1 MAGNKSISVALVGN
15 PNSGK
20 STIFN
25 SLTGASQN
33 VGNYPGVTVEK
44 MEGNIKYGGYTI
56 TFIDLPGIYSL
67 STYSNDE
74 ITTKDFL
81 IYQKPD
87 IIINI
92 IDSSNLERN
101 LYLFSQLIKFP
112 PSIIIVLNM
121 IDNLKSKGK
130 DIDKI
135 KMENLLGVPVL
146 STIASKNIGIAN
158 ILNSIIT
165 TFENSSIQKQTRVEV
180 DYTDVIKEE
189 LDKLE
194 PLIPTNSRFSLLPKY
209 WVSLKLLENDTQTL
223 KLIESTQDKDKI
235 LQQLQKSTKHIKE
248 HFNQAPGV
256 IIVDMRYGFVNS
268 IIKTVLKNTAK
279 NKTDITEII
288 DTFVLNKYFAIPVFT
303 LVMYLIFKFTFTF
316 SGPLV
321 NIFDIFFKWF
331 ANIVASILP
340 SGQLKSLIVDG
351 IVCGVG
357 SVLKFFPLVL
367 FMFFAIA
374 FFEDSGYM
382 ARATFVMDKIM
393 NRFGLSGKSFLPL
406 MLSTNGCAV
415 PGILSARSLNSNKDR
430 LITIFIVPFMIC
442 GAKLPVFA
450 LIIGAF
456 LPTKYQIFTMLIMY
470 VLSIIIALS
479 VAKILSK
486 TILLNETSHFVIE
499 LPPYHITTLKGLCL
513 KMWERGWLYVK
524 KAGTTTLFISILIWA
539 AFAYPK
545 VPTNKNIDNN
555 VKFVS
560 QIDYSFA
567 GRVGTFLEPIF
578 KPIGM
583 DKNKAIALISG
594 FAAKEVIVSTLG
606 TIYSIEENNNQE
618 KSLKNKIKNDKSWS
632 SLKGITF
639 LIFCLIYMP
648 CIASVIVFFKETDSS
663 YKWLLGM
670 VLGNTFLA
678 WICSF
683 IVFKVGTFLKFGT
696 GV

>member
-1 MAGNKSISVALVGN
+1 MSENKNITVALVGN

-25 SLTGASQN
+25 SLTGENQH

-44 MEGNIKYGGYTI
+44 RESTRKYNDYNI

-67 STYSNDE
+67 SAYSSDE
-74 ITTKDFL
+74 TVTKDFL

-87 IIINI
+87 IIINV
-92 IDSSNLERN
+92 IDSSNIERN
-101 LYLFSQLIKFP
+101 LYLFSQITELSS
-112 PSIIIVLNM
+112 SIIIVLNM
-121 IDNLKSKGK
+121 IDILKSKGK
-130 DIDKI
+130 DIDEN
-135 KMENLLGVPVL
+135 KMENLLGLPVFA
-146 STIASKNIGIAN
+146 TIASKNIGTIN
-158 ILNSIIT
+158 ILSTIVT
-165 TFENSSIQKQTRVEV
+165 TFENNKIKRQTRAKV

-189 LDKLE
+189 LDKIE
-194 PLIPTNSRFSLLPKY
+194 SLIPKNLEFSLFPKY
-209 WVSLKLLENDTQTL
+209 WVPLKLLENDTQTL
-223 KLIESTQDKDKI
+223 NLVEDLKDKDKI

-248 HFNQAPGV
+248 HLNQKPSSA
-256 IIVDMRYGFVNS
+256 IVGIRYGFVSS
-268 IIKTVLKNTAK
+268 IVKTVLKNTNK
-279 NKTDITEII
+279 NKIDLTEII
-288 DTFVLNKYFAIPVFT
+288 DTFVLNKFLAIPIFA
-303 LVMYLIFKFTFTF
+303 LIMYMIFKFTFTF

-331 ANIVASILP
+331 GNLIANILP
-340 SGQLKSLIVDG
+340 YGQLKSLIVDG
-351 IVCGVG
+351 IISGVG

-374 FFEDSGYM
+374 FFEDSGYI
-382 ARATFVMDKIM
+382 ARAAFVMDKIM

-415 PGILSARSLNSNKDR
+415 PGILATRTLDSNKDR
-430 LITIFIVPFMIC
+430 LITMFVVPFMIC

-456 LPTKYQIFTMLIMY
+456 FPTKYQIPSIFIMY
-470 VLSIIIALS
+470 ILSIIIALTI
-479 VAKILSK
+479 AKILNK
-486 TILLNETSHFVIE
+486 TISLTETSHLVIE
-499 LPPYHITTLKGLCL
+499 LPTYHIPTLKGLLL

-524 KAGTTTLFISILIWA
+524 KAGTVILFISILIWT

-545 VPTNKNIDNN
+545 APIANNNIG
-555 VKFVS
+555 VTKAPL

-567 GRVGTFLEPIF
+567 GRIGALLEPIF

-583 DKNKAIALISG
+583 DRNRAIALISG

-606 TIYSIEENNNQE
+606 TIYSIEENDQQ
-618 KSLKNKIKNDKSWS
+618 KSLKDKIKNDKSWS
-632 SLKGITF
+632 PLKGITF

-648 CIASVIVFFKETDSS
+648 CIASVIVFFKETNYN

-670 VLGNTFLA
+670 VLGNTILA

-683 IVFKVGTFLKFGT
+683 IVFQIGSFFKIGIF
-696 GV
+696 

>member
-1 MAGNKSISVALVGN
+1 MSNNKSISVALVGN

-25 SLTGASQN
+25 SLTGASQH

-44 MEGNIKYGGYTI
+44 MEGTIKYDDYTI

-67 STYSNDE
+67 SAYSNDE
-74 ITTKDFL
+74 TVTKDFL

-87 IIINI
+87 IIINV

-101 LYLFSQLIKFP
+101 LYLFSQLTEFSS
-112 PSIIIVLNM
+112 SIIIVLNM
-121 IDNLKSKGK
+121 IDILKSKGK

-135 KMENLLGVPVL
+135 KIKNLLGVPVF
-146 STIASKNIGIAN
+146 TTVANKNIGISSV
-158 ILNSIIT
+158 LNSIIT
-165 TFENSSIQKQTRVEV
+165 TFENNKIKKQARAKV

-189 LDKLE
+189 LSKIE
-194 PLIPTNSRFSLLPKY
+194 PFLPTNLRDFLLPKY

-223 KLIESTQDKDKI
+223 KLVETTQDKDKI

-248 HFNQAPGV
+248 HFNQAPDV
-256 IIVDMRYGFVNS
+256 IIVDIRYGFVNS
-268 IIKTVLKNTAK
+268 IVKTVLKNTAK
-279 NKTDITEII
+279 NKTDMTEII
-288 DTFVLNKYFAIPVFT
+288 DIFVLNKYSAIPVFA
-303 LVMYLIFKFTFTF
+303 LVMYIIFKFTFTF

-321 NIFDIFFKWF
+321 NIFDMFFKWF
-331 ANIVASILP
+331 ANIVTSILP
-340 SGQLKSLIVDG
+340 FGQLKSLLVDG
-351 IVCGVG
+351 IISGVG

-382 ARATFVMDKIM
+382 ARAAFVMDKIM

-415 PGILSARSLNSNKDR
+415 PAILSARSLDSNKDR
-430 LITIFIVPFMIC
+430 LITMFIVPFMIC
-442 GAKLPVFA
+442 GAKLPIFA

-456 LPTKYQIFTMLIMY
+456 LPTKYQIFTMFMMY
-470 VLSIIIALS
+470 ILSIVIALS

-499 LPPYHITTLKGLCL
+499 LPSYHIPTLKGLCL

-524 KAGTTTLFISILIWA
+524 KAGTIILFISILIWA

-545 VPTNKNIDNN
+545 APTTKNIDND

-583 DKNKAIALISG
+583 DKNRAIALISG

-606 TIYSIEENNNQE
+606 TIYSIEESNNQE

-632 SLKGITF
+632 PLKGITF

-648 CIASVIVFFKETDSS
+648 CIASVIVFFKETGSN

-670 VLGNTFLA
+670 ILGNTFLA

-683 IVFKVGTFLKFGT
+683 IVFKVGTFLKVGT